1 MPAWRARRAVIVR
14 SARVV
19 EIAAGADGDAA
30 IAALIERI
38 GKRGRWK
45 RGRWWRP
52 GLLTAGLLRVGPKA
66 VLPKAVLPKAV
77 LPKVGLPKVGPRAG
91 ARVVVIEVEIA
102 VGIGSSRPCRRSA
115 TC

>member
-1 MPAWRARRAVIVR
+1 MPAWRARRAVIVQ

-30 IAALIERI
+30 TAVAIARI
-38 GKRGRWK
+38 GKRDRRK
-45 RGRWWRP
+45 RGRW
-52 GLLTAGLLRVGPKA
+52 LRRELRKAAQLRAGPKA
-66 VLPKAVLPKAV
+66 VLPKAGLPKV
-77 LPKVGLPKVGPRAG
+77 GLPKVGLPKVGPRAG

-102 VGIGSSRPCRRSA
+102 VGIGSGRPCRRSA

>member
-38 GKRGRWK
+38 GKRGRQK
-45 RGRWWRP
+45 RDRWLRP
-52 GLLTAGLLRVGPKA
+52 GLLTAGLLRAG
-66 VLPKAVLPKAV
+66 PKAV

-102 VGIGSSRPCRRSA
+102 VGIGSGRPYRRSA